1 MSGIDKMCA
10 EVFLK
15 EQGKLFDEPVA
26 GDINEAAE
34 FLEDCFAQ
42 VFDSEKELRAYW
54 KEEGIDDAELEDA
67 AEALEV
73 FVLPDGR
80 YLYVEG

>member
-1 MSGIDKMCA
+1 M
-10 EVFLK
+10 
-15 EQGKLFDEPVA
+15 
-26 GDINEAAE
+26 E

-42 VFDSEKELRAYW
+42 VFNSEKELRAFW
-54 KEEGIDDAELEDA
+54 REEGIDDEEMEDA
-67 AEALEV
+67 ADALEV

>member
-1 MSGIDKMCA
+1 MSEIDEMCA

-15 EQGKLFDEPVA
+15 KQGKLFDE
-26 GDINEAAE
+26 
-34 FLEDCFAQ
+34 
-42 VFDSEKELRAYW
+42 KELRAFW
-54 KEEGIDDAELEDA
+54 REEGIDDEEMEDA
-67 AEALEV
+67 SEALEV